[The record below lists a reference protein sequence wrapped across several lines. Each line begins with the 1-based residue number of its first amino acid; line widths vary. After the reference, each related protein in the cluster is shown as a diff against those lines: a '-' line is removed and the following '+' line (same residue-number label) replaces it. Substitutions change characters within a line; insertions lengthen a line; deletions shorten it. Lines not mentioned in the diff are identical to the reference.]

1 MTPYAPQLIETA
13 VCVGGFL
20 LIRSLGRHLIRNAVV
35 RSAFKAKE
43 EKEVMR
49 LLNLL
54 IVLVAGILLTAIWG
68 VKQSEILIFAT
79 SVITVLGVAFFA
91 EMSILSNIT
100 ACLVLF
106 FQHPI
111 KIGDTIKVLDEAN
124 PIEGELIDITY
135 FFVFIR
141 TRDGGTVTMPNSVL
155 LRSSFVIVNDLAD
168 RKP

>member
-1 MTPYAPQLIETA
+1 MEAYRTQLIET
-13 VCVGGFL
+13 
-20 LIRSLGRHLIRNAVV
+20 LICLAAFFVIRYLGRYIIRNAVV
-35 RSAFKAKE
+35 RSSFKAKE
-43 EKEVMR
+43 EKEILR

-54 IVLVAGILLTAIWG
+54 IVLVLAVMLTAIWG
-68 VKQSEILIFAT
+68 VKQSEVLIFAT

-111 KIGDTIKVLDEAN
+111 KIGDTIKVLDDDHR
-124 PIEGELIDITY
+124 IEGELVDITY

-141 TRDGGTVTMPNSVL
+141 TADRGMITMPNSVL
-155 LRSSFVIVNDLAD
+155 LKSPFSVVGSGGSPKA
-168 RKP
+168 